1 MTRVWGF
8 SLMETLGA
16 LALLALLLLGV
27 TAALQTM
34 THSTRAGIASTER
47 LDQVRAAQMYMRRAL
62 SEAMAYPW
70 ALEQRRAVVLK
81 GTSDDVTF
89 VASGP
94 GYLARSGLQLQ
105 KLAIVGEEGHKRIE
119 VAFAPLAAR
128 EASQIVPAQPEI
140 LLDHVVSGHFV
151 YSGMDNDGNPVTWQS
166 SWPYT
171 SRLPTM
177 VGVELVIAG
186 GVRWPTLTVPLRMDP
201 AATNA
206 REALA
211 RLQTG
216 KGS

>member
-1 MTRVWGF
+1 MKRAAGF

-27 TAALQTM
+27 TASLQTM
-34 THSTRAGIASTER
+34 ARSTRAGMASTER

-70 ALEQRRAVVLK
+70 ALQERRPVVLK
-81 GTSDDVTF
+81 GAADEVSF

-105 KLAIVGEEGHKRIE
+105 RLAIVGEEGDKRVE

-128 EASQIVPAQPEI
+128 NAAQIVPSEPEVLI
-140 LLDHVVSGHFV
+140 DHVVSGHFV
-151 YSGMDNDGNPVTWQS
+151 YSGLDNEGNPVAWQS
-166 SWPYT
+166 TWPFPN
-171 SRLPTM
+171 RLPTM

-186 GVRWPTLTVPLRMDP
+186 GVHWPTLTVPLRMDP

-211 RLQTG
+211 RLQTA
-216 KGS
+216 KGA